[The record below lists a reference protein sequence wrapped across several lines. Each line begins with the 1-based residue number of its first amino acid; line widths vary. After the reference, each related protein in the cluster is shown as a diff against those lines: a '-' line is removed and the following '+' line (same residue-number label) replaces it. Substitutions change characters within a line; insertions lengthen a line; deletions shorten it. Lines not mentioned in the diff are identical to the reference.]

1 MNTVLLSY
9 VLQASGTVYRL
20 REGEEVLLKVS
31 DLYQVHSIYSNVVAC
46 FYYEILPGVFTPGGS
61 VGQRENAAHML

>member
-31 DLYQVHSIYSNVVAC
+31 DLSSPLYSNVVAC
-46 FYYEILPGVFTPGGS
+46 YYETLPGVFTPGGS
-61 VGQRENAAHML
+61 VGQRENVAHML